1 MIKNIIFDLS
11 EVFIYGLIGVK
22 LKVGEALGIP
32 KQEIGDY
39 FGGDLLKAIC
49 VGDLTEDE
57 YLAKIVEREQWQIER
72 QRLKEIIRGN
82 FHMEI
87 DGTISLLD
95 EIPDDYHLILHSDH
109 AREWVD
115 YIQQIHPFLKR
126 FQRRFFSYELKRI
139 KKDVD
144 AFRKVL
150 ALLPSAGKNCIFID
164 DSPKNV
170 ENAMAMGIDG
180 IHFLNANQLREE
192 LRKRKI
198 IS

>member
-1 MIKNIIFDLS
+1 MVKNIIFDLS

-22 LKVGEALGIP
+22 LKVGEELGIP
-32 KQEIGDY
+32 KEEIGDY
-39 FGGDLLKAIC
+39 FGGELLKAIC

-57 YLAKIVEREQWQIER
+57 YLSKIVEREHWQIEH

-82 FHMEI
+82 FHIEI
-87 DGTISLLD
+87 HGTIALLD

-115 YIQQIHPFLKR
+115 YIKQVHPFLKR
-126 FQRRFFSYELKRI
+126 FQRMFFSYELKRL

-150 ALLPSAGKNCIFID
+150 ALLPSEGKDCIFID
-164 DSPKNV
+164 DNPKNV
-170 ENAMAMGIDG
+170 ENANAVGIDG
-180 IHFLNANQLREE
+180 IHFLNAEQLREE